1 MKINYQIINQQPIIA
16 IIMILLIVALLYFLI
31 KAIYNTIK
39 VKEDRLINSLLI
51 ITAIFAILYFGS
63 LFLSI

>member
-31 KAIYNTIK
+31 KAIYYTIK